1 MDYPLRP
8 PKVLF
13 TTLIYHPNINISG
26 VISNSILNND
36 WLSYYNITT
45 VLMSIYSMMIDPNP
59 VESLVPEIA
68 HVYII
73 DRARYNAT
81 AREWTRKYAMKT
93 FNRNDDRNYNFHFIF
108 KKIFISLINEYL
120 KNNSITDKQEFI
132 GQIND
137 LLKKTLKEQLI
148 STSLFNVHW

>member
-1 MDYPLRP
+1 MARRIEKELQEFRLNPPTYYSCAPIKDDIFRWQAPDTPYSGGTFLLDIQFSMDYPLRP

-81 AREWTRKYAMKT
+81 AREWTRKYAM
-93 FNRNDDRNYNFHFIF
+93 
-108 KKIFISLINEYL
+108 
-120 KNNSITDKQEFI
+120 
-132 GQIND
+132 
-137 LLKKTLKEQLI
+137 
-148 STSLFNVHW
+148 